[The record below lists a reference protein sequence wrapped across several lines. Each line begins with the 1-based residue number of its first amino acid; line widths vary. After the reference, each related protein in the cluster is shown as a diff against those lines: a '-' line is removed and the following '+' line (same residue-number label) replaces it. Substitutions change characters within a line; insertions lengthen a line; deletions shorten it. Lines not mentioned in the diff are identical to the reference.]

1 MSVKNVVKFIV
12 LIAII
17 AVVAYVMLQGLT
29 LGTFKIKPVKDSI
42 RQGLDLKGGVY
53 AIMEAQ
59 GKVSSDDISKAI
71 SVIDNRVNALGVTEP
86 VIVAE
91 GSNRIRVEL
100 PGVSDPESAI
110 NFLGQTAQ
118 LQFVGPDGKV
128 LLTGADVKDSKAV
141 MGKDENG
148 AQMPQVSLS
157 FNSEGA
163 KKFSDATGKFI
174 NQQIAI
180 ILDDKIISAPV
191 VQNQITGGQAVI
203 TGLENFDEASKLA
216 IQIRSGALPV
226 TLKPAEIRTVGP
238 TLGQDAFNKSVQAGI
253 YGVIVVMLFMLAY
266 YRLPGFVA
274 DIALVIY
281 MMISFVVFALLKVT
295 MTLPGIA
302 GIILSIGMAVDANVI
317 IFERV
322 KEELKSGK
330 SLRASIDQGFNRAL
344 VAVVD
349 SNVTTLIACVV
360 LFYLGAGSIKGFAV
374 TLAVGVLAS
383 MLTAVVITKYI
394 LETVV
399 GMNLNIT
406 KNLKSY
412 GL

>member
-1 MSVKNVVKFIV
+1 MKVKNTVKFIV

-17 AVVAYVMLQGLT
+17 AIVAYVMLEGVT
-29 LGTFKIKPVKDSI
+29 IGSFKIEPVQKSI

-53 AIMEAQ
+53 AVMEAQ
-59 GKVSSDDISKAI
+59 GNVKPDDISKAI

-128 LLTGADVKDSKAV
+128 ILTGADVKDSKAV
-141 MGKDENG
+141 MGRDDTG
-148 AQMPQVSLS
+148 AQAPQVTLS
-157 FNSEGA
+157 FNAEGA
-163 KKFSDATGKFI
+163 KKFADATGKFI

-180 ILDDKIISAPV
+180 VLDQKVISAPV
-191 VQNQITGGQAVI
+191 VQSKITGGNAVI
-203 TGLENFDEASKLA
+203 TGLESFDEASKLA

-226 TLKPAEIRTVGP
+226 TLKPIEIRTVGP
-238 TLGQDAFNKSVQAGI
+238 TLGQDALTKSMQAGL
-253 YGVIVVMLFMLAY
+253 YGVLVVMLFMLVY
-266 YRLPGFVA
+266 YRLPGLVA
-274 DIALVIY
+274 DIALIIY
-281 MMISFVVFALLKVT
+281 IMISFIVFALLKVT

-317 IFERV
+317 IFERL
-322 KEELKSGK
+322 KEELRNGK
-330 SLRASIDQGFNRAL
+330 SLRASIDQGFHRAL
-344 VAVVD
+344 TTVVD
-349 SNVTTLIACVV
+349 SNVTTLIACAV

-394 LETVV
+394 LDTIV
-399 GMNLNIT
+399 GMNIT
-406 KNLKSY
+406 KNPKSF

>member
-1 MSVKNVVKFIV
+1 MNVKNTVKFIA

-17 AVVAYVMLQGLT
+17 VIVAYIMLEGLSI
-29 LGTFKIKPVKDSI
+29 GKFEIKPVSKSI

-53 AIMEAQ
+53 AVMEGQ
-59 GKVSSDDISKAI
+59 GKVSPDDISKAI

-100 PGVSDPESAI
+100 PGVNDPESAI

-118 LQFVGPDGKV
+118 LQFVGPDDKV
-128 LLTGADVKDSKAV
+128 ILTGANVKDSKAV
-141 MGKDENG
+141 VGKDSNG
-148 AQMPQVSLS
+148 MDMPQVTLE
-157 FNSEGA
+157 FNGEGS
-163 KKFSDATGKFI
+163 KKFADATAKYM
-174 NQQIAI
+174 NQQISI
-180 ILDDKIISAPV
+180 VLDDKIISAPV
-191 VQNQITGGQAVI
+191 VQSQITGGQAVI
-203 TGLENFDEASKLA
+203 TGMEDFDEASKLA
-216 IQIRSGALPV
+216 VQVRSGALPV
-226 TLKPAEIRTVGP
+226 TLKPIEIRTVGP
-238 TLGQDAFNKSVQAGI
+238 TLGQDALTKSLQAGI
-253 YGVIVVMLFMLAY
+253 YGVLIVMLFMLVY
-266 YRLPGFVA
+266 YRLPGLVA
-274 DIALVIY
+274 DIALAIY
-281 MMISFVVFALLKVT
+281 IMITFAVFALLKVT

-317 IFERV
+317 IFERI

-330 SLRASIDQGFNRAL
+330 SLRASIEQGFHRAL
-344 VAVVD
+344 IAVVD

-383 MLTAVVITKYI
+383 MLTAVAITKYI
-394 LETVV
+394 LNTVV
-399 GMNLNIT
+399 GMNIT
-406 KNLKSY
+406 KNPKLF